1 MTDAG
6 PVSFTVLGFSS
17 SSSSSSSFFFFF
29 FSDEAK
35 EFLVLFCLV
44 LFSEF
49 CAAKEALIPFLRLTH
64 EFMENAN
71 TQRPDFDPSR
81 AVPRDSPSKVEQK
94 VQVPA
99 MADDDDDNK
108 RKIVV
113 KSDDS
118 FVALDIAE
126 LVAATDQ
133 WDPTASPRVPKLVM
147 KSLSRNGSQR
157 SGGGGGGAAVSAI
170 GGPSGRDK
178 PPASAHVAVE
188 GEAAAA
194 AARGRSRR
202 VAGGRRPSLWRDP
215 RRVLFVFASLSCMG
229 TLILLYFTLSMGGMT
244 AAGDADSR

>member
-1 MTDAG
+1 
-6 PVSFTVLGFSS
+6 
-17 SSSSSSSFFFFF
+17 
-29 FSDEAK
+29 
-35 EFLVLFCLV
+35 
-44 LFSEF
+44 
-49 CAAKEALIPFLRLTH
+49 
-64 EFMENAN
+64 MESAS
-71 TQRPDFDPSR
+71 TQQPDFDPSR
-81 AVPRDSPSKVEQK
+81 AVPRDFPSKEEQK

-133 WDPTASPRVPKLVM
+133 RDPTASPRVPKLVM

-157 SGGGGGGAAVSAI
+157 SGDGGGGGGGAAVSAK

-188 GEAAAA
+188 GEAA
-194 AARGRSRR
+194 RGRCRR
-202 VAGGRRPSLWRDP
+202 AVGCRRPSLWRDP

-229 TLILLYFTLSMGGMT
+229 TLILLYFTLSMGSMT
-244 AAGDADSR
+244 TTGDDDSR